1 MRWSSATVGLLLA
14 TGAATLAAGGA
25 AAEAPR
31 ARLVSY
37 PVADCLLV
45 SGRRASADAQVFIND
60 HPVAVEGG
68 RRWRVRLP
76 LDTLRA
82 WSPSRA
88 RTLSVTTADRGGDGA
103 ATTQLADLPIGLLGH
118 RIDLAMLTVRVH

>member
-1 MRWSSATVGLLLA
+1 MRWNSATIGVLLA
-14 TGAATLAAGGA
+14 
-25 AAEAPR
+25 
-31 ARLVSY
+31 
-37 PVADCLLV
+37 ADCLLV

-60 HPVAVEGG
+60 HPVAVEG
-68 RRWRVRLP
+68 VRLP

>member
-1 MRWSSATVGLLLA
+1 MRWNRGLLPIA
-14 TGAATLAAGGA
+14 GAAMLTAGGA

-31 ARLVSY
+31 ARLVSC

-45 SGRRASADAQVFIND
+45 SGQRATADAPVRIND

-68 RRWRVRLP
+68 RRWRVRLS

-88 RTLSVTTADRGGDGA
+88 RTISITTADRAAGGA
-103 ATTQLADLPIGLLGH
+103 ATTQQADLPIGLLGH

>member
-1 MRWSSATVGLLLA
+1 MRWNRGVLLIA
-14 TGAATLAAGGA
+14 GAAMLAAGGA

-31 ARLVSY
+31 ARLVAC

-45 SGRRASADAQVFIND
+45 SGRRATPDAPVLIND

-68 RRWRVRLP
+68 RRWRVRLS

-88 RTLSVTTADRGGDGA
+88 RTISITTADRAAGGA
-103 ATTQLADLPIGLLGH
+103 ITTQQADLPIGLLGH